1 MAVYDVTRKV
11 VEDLMVYPGDPG
23 VELYSEV
30 KNHFMVSEIRICSHS
45 GTHIDAPRHYF
56 PGGQSVDSIDPGRL
70 IGPVVV
76 VDSKVKSGE
85 IAADCFASEIME
97 EDCKRLLI
105 KTGFSYE
112 NNFREDYPYL
122 RDDAARLIA
131 DAGLLCFGIDTPSI
145 DPHEG
150 CGENHRRILS
160 ESIPV
165 IELLDLSEVNSGSYF
180 MYALP
185 LRLGG
190 LDGSPARVILTDPED
205 RFI

>member
-1 MAVYDVTRKV
+1 MAVYDVTRRISG
-11 VEDLMVYPGDPG
+11 DLMVWPGDPA
-23 VELYSEV
+23 VEFNSQVTDHYM
-30 KNHFMVSEIRICSHS
+30 FSEIRMCSHS
-45 GTHIDAPRHYF
+45 GTHIDAPKHYF
-56 PGGQSVDSIDPGRL
+56 PKGSSVDSVDPGRL

-76 VDSKVKSGE
+76 VDSGVKCGE
-85 IAADCFASEIME
+85 IGTERFFSEIME

-105 KTGFSYE
+105 KTEFSYE

-122 RDDAARLIA
+122 SEDAARLIA
-131 DAGLLCFGIDTPSI
+131 DAGLLLFGIDTPSI
-145 DPHEG
+145 DSYGG

-160 ESIPV
+160 ENIPV
-165 IELLDLSEVNSGSYF
+165 IELLNLSEVNSGSYF